1 MEEKQENKTQNTNS
15 TENGYSDSV
24 FRCWRG
30 RCKFFCRRFWHRRFS
45 RLGLMF
51 RHGRGRNNR

>member
-1 MEEKQENKTQNTNS
+1 M
-15 TENGYSDSV
+15 TENQQNKNNNAYIENCYPDTV

-30 RCKFFCRRFWHRRFS
+30 RCKFFCRRFWHRRFC

-51 RHGRGRNNR
+51 RRRRGRNNR